1 MRTWILALCITL
13 LCVTAAFASEISVWS
28 EGQPAVGTAN
38 VLKPNDPLAIE
49 LPDFVAAEIDEP
61 TALFY
66 FSPTCPHCQNVMS
79 EVNGLAKSGVYQW
92 IGIASSSSSEAERSA
107 FEADY
112 APQFPILHDSE
123 GRFASAVMARATPNI
138 YIVQPTSNP
147 LTLGPDFEL
156 TDAYLPFSR
165 GTGGVL
171 KIRSQLDQPFAQF
184 EGYQGNMVCGSC
196 HQQEFLSWSISHH
209 ARAYYTL
216 AEQDKL
222 DDPECVGCHVMGLG
236 EPTGFVLGD
245 HHSPMRDVGC
255 EGCHGPSGPHDGQR
269 SDALKSC
276 QGCHDEKHSIAFGL
290 EKGLPHID
298 HFMANGMDDT
308 ELKARVMALQN
319 GTLERPLLAF
329 PDEQT
334 VGAQVCESCHADSH
348 PNDPHRNA
356 IQTLPRKMRKKAEC
370 VSCHATGVRSGPK
383 SNDLSDYR
391 TDESVGCEACHGPGG
406 AHATAPSKDNIVGLG
421 ESCPVCVI
429 EAVCTSCHTSEW
441 DPDWNLE
448 RRLEPYSSLEKP

>member
-1 MRTWILALCITL
+1 M
-13 LCVTAAFASEISVWS
+13 
-28 EGQPAVGTAN
+28 GTAN
-38 VLKPNDPLAIE
+38 VLKHNDPLAIE

-66 FSPTCPHCQNVMS
+66 FYPPVHTARMS
-79 EVNGLAKSGVYQW
+79 CLRSMALPNLESISGSALHLLHPAK
-92 IGIASSSSSEAERSA
+92 AERSA

-123 GRFASAVMARATPNI
+123 GLFASAVMARATPNI

-147 LTLGPDFEL
+147 VVLGPAFEL

-255 EGCHGPSGPHDGQR
+255 EACHGPSGPHDGER

-290 EKGLPHID
+290 S
-298 HFMANGMDDT
+298 
-308 ELKARVMALQN
+308 
-319 GTLERPLLAF
+319 ERA
-329 PDEQT
+329 
-334 VGAQVCESCHADSH
+334 S
-348 PNDPHRNA
+348 PHR
-356 IQTLPRKMRKKAEC
+356 PFYGKR
-370 VSCHATGVRSGPK
+370 
-383 SNDLSDYR
+383 
-391 TDESVGCEACHGPGG
+391 
-406 AHATAPSKDNIVGLG
+406 
-421 ESCPVCVI
+421 
-429 EAVCTSCHTSEW
+429 EW
-441 DPDWNLE
+441 MTQ
-448 RRLEPYSSLEKP
+448 S